1 MRVDCIEIL
10 DPFIFRD
17 KLEEYFESLRAV
29 EKRMGRQLET
39 INDPVPEPDYKL
51 PGYDPLTPNLQI
63 EAEQIMYDLM
73 TLATRD

>member
-1 MRVDCIEIL
+1 
-10 DPFIFRD
+10 
-17 KLEEYFESLRAV
+17 
-29 EKRMGRQLET
+29 MGRQLET

-73 TLATRD
+73 TLATRPIRLA